1 MKEKS
6 FRAIYLALVL
16 GLMVVFGLS
25 SLATAD
31 AKGKPIII
39 GAPVAMG
46 VFYGPDCRDA
56 QLLAIKEINAAGG
69 VKVGDEMQR
78 RKLAGRM

>member
-1 MKEKS
+1 MKKKG
-6 FRAIYLALVL
+6 FREISLALVL
-16 GLMVVFGLS
+16 GLMVVFCLS
-25 SLATAD
+25 SLATAA

-56 QLLAIKEINAAGG
+56 Q
-69 VKVGDEMQR
+69 
-78 RKLAGRM
+78 